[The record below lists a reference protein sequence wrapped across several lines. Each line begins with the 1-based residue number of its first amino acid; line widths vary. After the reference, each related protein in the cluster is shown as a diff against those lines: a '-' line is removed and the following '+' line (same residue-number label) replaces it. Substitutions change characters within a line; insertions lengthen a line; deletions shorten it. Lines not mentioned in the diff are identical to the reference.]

1 MKKKK
6 KQPKELMI
14 KSVIADL
21 EKEMQESSI
30 RPQQSE
36 GESRA
41 VFSSAVLNPEGPVS
55 DTTEHKNSETQFS
68 KSIEIPIGLN
78 LTEKQKQAYVKQA
91 PSKPSDDD
99 KTQLVDAGPVA
110 NKPGDS
116 HEALGDRTNV
126 VGNFLGAQAPKPE
139 QKISFGGQSRSS
151 GYEAQFMQ
159 AENLKIAQQRIIELE
174 KDIEKLRKEN
184 EILASAGELS
194 QQKIEDFLSRINVL
208 ERQRNELKE
217 TSVSEL
223 QIFREGLIVKES
235 EISRL
240 QSKVSEL
247 ESRLSNDLRK
257 IRVRE
262 RELENRLELSKM
274 EKMALLKSK
283 DETIL
288 DLKRKN
294 DTLVVEIES
303 YQNKIIELNQRI
315 ESNQEQFGRTVRALR
330 IALTNLEV
338 NENTSSITIAPLKK
352 AE

>member
-1 MKKKK
+1 MKKKN

-14 KSVIADL
+14 KSVMKDL
-21 EKEMQESSI
+21 EKEMAEVSI
-30 RPQQSE
+30 H
-36 GESRA
+36 RA
-41 VFSSAVLNPEGPVS
+41 PKDDKDATALADAILNPVGMTSISNSKIEATGTVEVPAGLQLS
-55 DTTEHKNSETQFS
+55 KKDQKNLIKSSSSSSED
-68 KSIEIPIGLN
+68 E
-78 LTEKQKQAYVKQA
+78 
-91 PSKPSDDD
+91 
-99 KTQLVDAGPVA
+99 KTQLVGSEKPIPPVA
-110 NKPGDS
+110 DLAQQKEHHHD
-116 HEALGDRTNV
+116 DRTHV
-126 VGNFLGAQAPKPE
+126 VGQSPAQPAKRPE
-139 QKISFGGQSRSS
+139 QKVSFGAHSRSS

-159 AENLKIAQQRIIELE
+159 AENLKLAQQRIVELE

-194 QQKIEDFLSRINVL
+194 QQKIEDYLARIHNL
-208 ERQRNELKE
+208 ERQKNDLKD

-223 QIFREGLIVKES
+223 QIFRDGLGTKES
-235 EISRL
+235 EIARL
-240 QSKVSEL
+240 RSKVEEL

-274 EKMALLKSK
+274 EKMALLKTK

-294 DTLVVEIES
+294 DSLEAELEN
-303 YQNKIIELNQRI
+303 YQNRILELNRKL
-315 ESNQEQFGRTVRALR
+315 ESNQDQFGRTVRALR

-338 NENTSSITIAPLKK
+338 NENTGLTIAPLKK